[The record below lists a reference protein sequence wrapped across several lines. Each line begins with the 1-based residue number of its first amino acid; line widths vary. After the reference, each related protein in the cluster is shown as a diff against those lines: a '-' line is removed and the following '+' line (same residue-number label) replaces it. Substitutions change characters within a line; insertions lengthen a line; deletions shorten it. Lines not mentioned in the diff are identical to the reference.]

1 MNFNPQGQ
9 QSLLDL
15 VAGLKAGMD
24 PAAAY
29 GIYSDIAGEQAQ
41 RIANRQQRL
50 AGLSDLLSQTAMAG
64 MPYSG
69 AQALAEAQP
78 GPAGPA
84 VQNMLSSL
92 YPTGQDNAPI
102 PTNASG
108 APMDLVSSGSAPYAP
123 GVPVTNAPQ
132 NLYGQGAGAVS
143 PAFQPQP
150 LSPTEQLA
158 AQEAATSQAQQQSL
172 QALAVDASAR
182 ASQGQTMQEFLM
194 DAAKF
199 YPELFAT
206 PEGIKAVQGIALTV
220 FQAPTV

>member
-15 VAGLKAGMD
+15 IAGLKAGMD

-29 GIYSDIAGEQAQ
+29 GIYQDIAGEQAQ
-41 RIANRQQRL
+41 RIANRQNRL

-84 VQNMLSSL
+84 VQSMLQSL
-92 YPTGQDNAPI
+92 YPYGEESPI

-108 APMDLVSSGSAPYAP
+108 AVMDQPSGSRPTPSGFTPEGYA
-123 GVPVTNAPQ
+123 VPTSGPQ
-132 NLYGQGAGAVS
+132 SVS
-143 PAFQPQP
+143 PAFQPVP
-150 LSPTEQLA
+150 PSPTEQASMQEAQATMATQQA
-158 AQEAATSQAQQQSL
+158 AQQ
-172 QALAVDASAR
+172 LAVDASAR
-182 ASQGQTMQEFLM
+182 AAQGQTMQEFLT
-194 DAAKF
+194 DAARY

-206 PEGIKAVQGIALTV
+206 PEGIQTVQQIALTV
-220 FQAPTV
+220 FQAPAV